1 MKHLLLFVMFFPH
14 WFLCSLNNK
23 CGVFLFSAEKYFKMK
38 KSDCKE
44 SLEIYKKFLNR
55 VTKISEFMKIA
66 EVGQKCFQHTESY
79 IILVLFI

>member
-1 MKHLLLFVMFFPH
+1 
-14 WFLCSLNNK
+14 
-23 CGVFLFSAEKYFKMK
+23 MK

-66 EVGQKCFQHTESY
+66 EVGKNALNVQNV
-79 IILVLFI
+79 I